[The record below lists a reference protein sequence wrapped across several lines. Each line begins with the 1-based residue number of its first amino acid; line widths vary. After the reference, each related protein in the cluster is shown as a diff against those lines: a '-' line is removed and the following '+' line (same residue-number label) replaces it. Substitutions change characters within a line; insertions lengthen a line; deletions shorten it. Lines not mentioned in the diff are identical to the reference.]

1 MLCCGCSLNNH
12 GKPQV
17 LLWIR
22 FVDRKENQPSFTGCP
37 VKIFKKN
44 EKKKRHF
51 PRKNDKKR
59 QKTKKNKN
67 KIPLSQTSFHIC
79 LKNVLNNK
87 CLFSN
92 SKKLQ

>member
-44 EKKKRHF
+44 EKKKDIF
-51 PRKNDKKR
+51 LEKMTKKDKKR
-59 QKTKKNKN
+59 KKM
-67 KIPLSQTSFHIC
+67 KIKWHYHKLHSIS
-79 LKNVLNNK
+79 VRRM
-87 CLFSN
+87 FSII
-92 SKKLQ
+92 SVYFPI